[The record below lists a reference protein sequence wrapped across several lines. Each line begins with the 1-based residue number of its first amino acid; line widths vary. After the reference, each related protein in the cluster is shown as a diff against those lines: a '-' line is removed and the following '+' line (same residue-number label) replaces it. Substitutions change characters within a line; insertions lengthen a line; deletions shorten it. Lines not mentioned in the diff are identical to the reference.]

1 MVNNI
6 KIIVVLGVFAG
17 VLVSPKALRSGEAT
31 EVILIDDT
39 SRAINE
45 ARAETRG
52 ALMRALD
59 KVPRLRNDVRRAE
72 LVDVIT
78 AAAER
83 HGVDPFLVLS
93 VIAIE
98 SEFNIGARSNRN
110 ALGFMQ
116 LRHPTAFEQSAK
128 MGRPIGE
135 LGLFDSET
143 NIELGVAY
151 LRACRDRLGSW
162 PMALAA
168 YNAGPA
174 KVRRAVKAHGQIP
187 ASMRVYERRI
197 AKRYLDMTR
206 AAGLTPATTPL
217 AHGPAR
223 ARDAI

>member
-1 MVNNI
+1 M
-6 KIIVVLGVFAG
+6 VFAA
-17 VLVSPKALRSGEAT
+17 VWVSPKGLRSSEAT
-31 EVILIDDT
+31 EVILIDNT
-39 SRAINE
+39 SRAIIE

-98 SEFNIGARSNRN
+98 SEFDAGARSNRN

-116 LRHPTAFEQSAK
+116 LRSPTAFEWSEKIGQ
-128 MGRPIGE
+128 PISE

-174 KVRRAVKAHGQIP
+174 KLRRAVKAHGQIP
-187 ASMRVYERRI
+187 AQMRGYERRI
-197 AKRYLDMTR
+197 AKRYIEMTK
-206 AAGLTPATTPL
+206 AAGLNPATTPL